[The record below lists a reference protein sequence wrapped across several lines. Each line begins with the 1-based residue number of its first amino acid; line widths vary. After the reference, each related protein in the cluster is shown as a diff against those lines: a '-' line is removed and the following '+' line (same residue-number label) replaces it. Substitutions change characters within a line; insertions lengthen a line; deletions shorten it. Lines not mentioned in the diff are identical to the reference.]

1 MRQSLLQSKSSS
13 VLPFLHPD
21 NEATVLCGSLAASQ
35 PPASEM
41 ALSAEISDD
50 IFSSV
55 ALREIGL
62 GK

>member
-13 VLPFLHPD
+13 VLPFLHPN
-21 NEATVLCGSLAASQ
+21 NEATVLCGSLAVSQ

-41 ALSAEISDD
+41 VLSAEISDD

-55 ALREIGL
+55 ALLEISL